1 VKKWLQRDSA
11 GAVERN
17 STFPAT
23 TSFHSYI
30 YIFFWGGLVYT
41 RVTSPCG
48 RKQFRARVSSQ
59 GERKSAH
66 HVHTGVP
73 GLTRGG
79 APRRPSPLSARVEAA
94 RMFAPLGAGVVPARR
109 GCEWCPSTWNPVDK
123 RIQRYRMGDV
133 RDTPSCAAE
142 RVEVLAVATCVSWS
156 LSTPPW
162 HPSRRRYARW
172 SGRIGRLR

>member
-1 VKKWLQRDSA
+1 M
-11 GAVERN
+11 
-17 STFPAT
+17 
-23 TSFHSYI
+23 YI
-30 YIFFWGGLVYT
+30 IYYILYIFFLGWFIRGSRVLVAGNSFVRACHP
-41 RVTSPCG
+41 RVSVNLHTVRCAHRSPCPD
-48 RKQFRARVSSQ
+48 Q
-59 GERKSAH
+59 
-66 HVHTGVP
+66 
-73 GLTRGG
+73 GG

-109 GCEWCPSTWNPVDK
+109 GCEWFPSTWNPVDK

-133 RDTPSCAAE
+133 RDIPSCAVE